1 MTDLQNRLNVI
12 MGKKLEKLGLACEM
26 MTFGFEEYALHAQC
40 LTRIIKDHEILVTTG
55 DYQSWDG
62 ECSKNND
69 EWYFVEKY
77 REEIAGGKVL
87 SVEVNRIHDVR
98 IELDN
103 GVTIEALVSNGFS
116 HFGEEREQW
125 RFFEKGK
132 DGVPDLVVYGKSIEM
147 G

>member
-1 MTDLQNRLNVI
+1 MTDLQRRMDVI
-12 MGKKLEKLGLACEM
+12 RGKRLEKLGLACEM
-26 MTFGFEEYALHAQC
+26 MTFEFEGYALHAQG
-40 LTRIIKDHEILVTTG
+40 LTRIIKDNDILVATG

-77 REEIAGGKVL
+77 RDQIVGGKAL
-87 SVEVNRIHDVR
+87 AVEVSRFHDVR

-103 GVTIEALVSNGFS
+103 GVVIEVFVSNGYS
-116 HFGEEREQW
+116 HFGEEKEQW

-132 DGVPDLVVYGKSIEM
+132 TDLPHLVVYGKSVEM
-147 G
+147 E

>member
-1 MTDLQNRLNVI
+1 MADLQRRMDLI
-12 MGKKLEKLGLACEM
+12 KGKRLEKLGLACEM
-26 MTFGFEEYALHAQC
+26 MMFVFEGYALHAQC
-40 LTRIIKDHEILVTTG
+40 LTRIIRDGDILVTTG

-77 REEIAGGKVL
+77 REEIVGGKVL

-103 GVTIEALVSNGFS
+103 GILIELFISNGYC
-116 HFGEEREQW
+116 HFGEESEQW
-125 RFFEKGK
+125 RFFRLG
-132 DGVPDLVVYGKSIEM
+132 DSNSPDLVIYGKSVEM

>member
-1 MTDLQNRLNVI
+1 MNDWKNQLNVI
-12 MGKKLEKLGLACEM
+12 RGKRLKKLGLACEM
-26 MTFGFEEYALHAQC
+26 MTFDFEGYALHAQC
-40 LTRIIKDHEILVTTG
+40 LTRIIRDNDILVTTG

-77 REEIAGGKVL
+77 REDIVGGKVL
-87 SVEVNRIHDVR
+87 SVEVSRIHDVR

-103 GVTIEALVSNGFS
+103 GVMIEALVSNGFS

-132 DGVPDLVVYGKSIEM
+132 DGVPHLVVYGKSIEM

>member
-26 MTFGFEEYALHAQC
+26 MTFVFEEYALHAQC
-40 LTRIIKDHEILVTTG
+40 LTRIIRDQEILVTTG

-77 REEIAGGKVL
+77 REEIVGGKVL

-103 GVTIEALVSNGFS
+103 GVMIEALVSNGFS

-132 DGVPDLVVYGKSIEM
+132 DGGPHLVVYGKSIKM